1 MRELAHHANKLE
13 FYAEGN
19 EKPLGSFKQENG
31 KNEFAVQDNHSGNRP
46 KNGVWEASQEDAK
59 TLYLRKLQWIGGRG
73 QILKILREESNL
85 TANSLKGRV

>member
-31 KNEFAVQDNHSGNRP
+31 KNEFA
-46 KNGVWEASQEDAK
+46 
-59 TLYLRKLQWIGGRG
+59 L
-73 QILKILREESNL
+73 
-85 TANSLKGRV
+85 